1 MSCVGCLCSFFVPF
15 DTLTGQQQGILWSA
29 GGRHFKAP
37 VDLVWEESSRTG
49 SAVVIGKFVHRDIS
63 VSYVMGTNCLYPSLS
78 FSSVGGRDQVQIP
91 TLYILSSWLY
101 HFVSWF
107 PNPHPSFTLY
117 IMKTSG
123 RRLVNVTRFLNIY
136 FVIMYKILFAT
147 WNMFAIRET
156 FWNGSSCYLRQS
168 LIININKIIVNIN
181 ELANTEVQDSSSLLE
196 SKDV

>member
-123 RRLVNVTRFLNIY
+123 RRLIGQCDKISEHIFCNNVQNSVCNMKHVCNKGNVLEWLLLLSPSVFNNE
-136 FVIMYKILFAT
+136 YK
-147 WNMFAIRET
+147 
-156 FWNGSSCYLRQS
+156 
-168 LIININKIIVNIN
+168 
-181 ELANTEVQDSSSLLE
+181 
-196 SKDV
+196 